1 MSGLRLRLPPALEAV
16 RAPLEAG
23 GATGLVFGAAGDPPA
38 DYAAV
43 EDELVEAFRLS
54 REAAGAGDPIVYV
67 LSQPELL
74 GARGAPAAMRAGAL
88 LSAMRA
94 LALEGARDGLRVN
107 ALAIGDE
114 ADPERV
120 AAWAGLLL
128 REPGVSGELV
138 RVDAAHAGKLIP

>member
-1 MSGLRLRLPPALEAV
+1 MSGLRLRLAPALEAV
-16 RAPLEAG
+16 RAPLEAAG
-23 GATGLVFGAAGDPPA
+23 PTGLVFGAAGDPPA
-38 DYAAV
+38 GYAEV
-43 EDELVEAFRLS
+43 EDELLEAFRLS
-54 REAAGAGDPIVYV
+54 REAAAAGEAIVYV

-74 GARGAPAAMRAGAL
+74 GGRGAPAAMRAGAL

-107 ALAIGDE
+107 ALAVGDE
-114 ADPERV
+114 PDPERV
-120 AAWAGLLL
+120 AAWAALLL

>member
-1 MSGLRLRLPPALEAV
+1 MSGLRLRLGPALEAV
-16 RAPLEAG
+16 RAPLEAA
-23 GATGLVFGAAGDPPA
+23 GATGLVFGAAGDPPGG
-38 DYAAV
+38 YAAV

-54 REAAGAGDPIVYV
+54 REAAAAGDPIVYV

-74 GARGAPAAMRAGAL
+74 GGRGATAAMRAGAL

-107 ALAIGDE
+107 ALAVGDE
-114 ADPERV
+114 PDPERV
-120 AAWAGLLL
+120 AAWAALLL

-138 RVDAAHAGKLIP
+138 RVDAAHAGKLVP